1 MFLVTHVSSNHG
13 RRYFHQPRPL
23 TERAHS
29 PRHAELKQRTFSD
42 FFWHISM
49 FYVLRKNRQRWE
61 KIMPGIPSFSPG
73 WQSVPGCL
81 ITWPLWHQGQGQ
93 LSAQSGPGPGSL
105 TATHNG
111 KTDSQWTPSSHWKL
125 KMIQITW
132 RVPTYVLMKSP
143 LVLTKYSHYRYSPV
157 LDRFCLLA
165 NWLTACTPHPYQRS
179 SGLTR
184 SLLSWNE
191 GVLCHFLQAACIRG
205 WCQDIQWIMPYIE
218 CGESF

>member
-1 MFLVTHVSSNHG
+1 
-13 RRYFHQPRPL
+13 
-23 TERAHS
+23 
-29 PRHAELKQRTFSD
+29 
-42 FFWHISM
+42 M

-125 KMIQITW
+125 KVIQITW

-143 LVLTKYSHYRYSPV
+143 LVLTKYLHYRYSPV

-179 SGLTR
+179 SGLTP
-184 SLLSWNE
+184 SLLAELEW
-191 GVLCHFLQAACIRG
+191 GVLVPFSPGCMHPWMMPRYSMNHALYWMWWEFLKVTSSSIVYLYHGQALGVQPGGRSRLLGLTRAT
-205 WCQDIQWIMPYIE
+205 
-218 CGESF
+218 